1 MQFGDSDNLHYQ
13 PQETSR
19 DKTEA
24 LCFFWRRF
32 NKLLRSPLTFVFI
45 VWGLLFM
52 ILGLILAYAQE
63 VSHDASRQHPTASSR
78 KAVNHTAYQRSR
90 R

>member
-19 DKTEA
+19 HESRA
-24 LCFFWRRF
+24 LHFFQRRF
-32 NKLLRSPLTFVFI
+32 NKPFRSPLTFVLM
-45 VWGLLFM
+45 VWGLLFV
-52 ILGLILAYAQE
+52 ILGFTLAYAQ
-63 VSHDASRQHPTASSR
+63 DASHAVNQQRATASSR
-78 KAVNHTAYQRSR
+78 KAVTHTAPQRTR